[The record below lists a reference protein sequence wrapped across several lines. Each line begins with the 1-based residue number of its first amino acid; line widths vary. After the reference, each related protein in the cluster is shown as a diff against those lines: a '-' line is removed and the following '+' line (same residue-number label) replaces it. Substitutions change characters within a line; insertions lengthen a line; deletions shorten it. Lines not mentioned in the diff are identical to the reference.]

1 MNDLANPTEP
11 PHGPPHS
18 VAVVGGGLAGLTAA
32 YYLKA
37 ARPDWHV
44 TAFERHTRVG
54 GKVRTSSRG
63 GFTFDWGPNGFL
75 TNVEDTLR
83 LVWDL
88 GLGDELQPASDAAK
102 LRYLYRDGALRE
114 LPSSPQAF
122 LRTSLLSSGAKVKAA
137 LEFVTGKAADTEETV
152 FEFIQRHFGGEVAET
167 FAEAAVLGITAGDA
181 KELSVD
187 ALFPRFRALEQK
199 HGSLLK
205 AMMRSRGKAGR
216 LTSFREGGAQRL
228 VDALKLEL
236 ERDTALGVGV
246 VGIAPLEPGF
256 ELALSTGVST
266 QEDEVILATPA
277 FVSGELIEGFLPG
290 AAAQLKDIEYADVAV
305 FGVGFN
311 RIDVPLELDGFGFLV
326 PRGEG
331 VRALGVL
338 WSSVVF
344 DDQAPEGQVMLRVI
358 CGGTLDPGF
367 MELSD
372 AEAMQ
377 SVRDDLRLTMGIAAE
392 PTFFDGVKWPGGI
405 PQYALGHTKRVSSIM
420 MSLQKYP
427 GLYVCGNAYNG
438 IGINDTVRDARRAV
452 AQITGAPPEDAG
464 LEPGETKVIIGNDAY
479 NSPVPSQPVP
489 GQEPNWDAEEIVNK

>member
-1 MNDLANPTEP
+1 MNDFSNTSEP
-11 PHGPPHS
+11 RSSHS
-18 VAVVGGGLAGLTAA
+18 VAIVGGGLAGLTAA
-32 YYLKA
+32 YYLRA

-44 TAFERHTRVG
+44 TIFERHTRVG
-54 GKVRTSSRG
+54 GKVRSSSRG

-88 GLGDELQPASDAAK
+88 GLGEELQPASDAAK

-122 LRTSLLSSGAKVKAA
+122 LRTSLLSAQAKAKAA
-137 LEFVTGKAADTEETV
+137 LEFVTGKDTNVEETV
-152 FEFIQRHFGGEVAET
+152 YEFIERHFGSEVAET

-187 ALFPRFRALEQK
+187 ALFPRFRALESQ

-266 QEDEVILATPA
+266 QVDEVILATPA
-277 FVSGELIEGFLPG
+277 FVSGELIDGFLPG

-311 RIDVPLELDGFGFLV
+311 RVDIPLELDGFGFLV

-344 DDQAPEGQVMLRVI
+344 SDQAPEGQVMLRVI
-358 CGGTLDPGF
+358 CGGTLDPNF
-367 MELSD
+367 MSLSD
-372 AEAMQ
+372 TEAMQ
-377 SVRDDLRLTMGIAAE
+377 SVRDDLRLTMGITAE

-405 PQYALGHTKRVSSIM
+405 PQYALGHAKRVGSIM
-420 MSLQKYP
+420 TSLEKYP
-427 GLYVCGNAYNG
+427 GLYLCGNAYHG
-438 IGINDTVRDARRAV
+438 VGINDTVRDARRAV
-452 AQITGAPPEDAG
+452 REITGAPPETLP
-464 LEPGETKVIIGNDAY
+464 LEPGETKVVVAEDGYIQV
-479 NSPVPSQPVP
+479 VPEENV
-489 GQEPNWDAEEIVNK
+489 EAHAES